1 MYEDNEYSEE
11 RNPCGSNGHRVHD
24 SIGKQAGSFP
34 PCAEA
39 QSRNRSGCKGEGSC
53 EAQASPQARQAG
65 GEEGDCRKKVNT

>member
-11 RNPCGSNGHRVHD
+11 RNPRGSNGHRVHD

-39 QSRNRSGCKGEGSC
+39 QSRNRSVVKEK
-53 EAQASPQARQAG
+53 APVKHKHHHKHAKQVV
-65 GEEGDCRKKVNT
+65 KKVIVVKK